1 MRDINSS
8 AVMLFSTLILFQ
20 FLGETL
26 SKPASVRLVN
36 GANACSGRLEI
47 LYNGTWGPVCAAQW
61 DLTDATVL
69 CRELGCGWA
78 RKAKIEEIDM
88 NQKAWT
94 TDVLCTGYESRLMD
108 CKKDIWGSYSCG
120 GTYAGAIC
128 DSVVRLVDGINFCSG
143 QVEIFHNGIWGT
155 VCNDGWGIQDVQVVC
170 RELGCGI
177 PQLGAFQI
185 HYGQT
190 SKQVWM
196 NNVNCSGQETYLR
209 NCNFD
214 GWGKSLCNSSENAG
228 AICTYPVRLVNGFDS
243 CSGRVEVYH
252 NGQWGTVCDNGW
264 DLSDAAVVCRELRC
278 GPFQETVGGAYF
290 GRGSGP
296 VWMSGVDCVG
306 SESTLMKCNSTG
318 WRSNGCEHQQDAGVI
333 CKGDGKVLLRIEVK
347 AGVNPNDASM
357 KNALLEE
364 IWKKMK
370 VNETFSLKWKTQ
382 SNGKVFQEVPQNQT
396 IVQPCN

>member
-1 MRDINSS
+1 
-8 AVMLFSTLILFQ
+8 MLFSTLILFQ

-61 DLTDATVL
+61 DSTDATVL

-88 NQKAWT
+88 NQQAWT
-94 TDVLCTGYESRLMD
+94 TDVLCTGYESTLMD

-128 DSVVRLVDGINFCSG
+128 DC
-143 QVEIFHNGIWGT
+143 
-155 VCNDGWGIQDVQVVC
+155 
-170 RELGCGI
+170 
-177 PQLGAFQI
+177 
-185 HYGQT
+185 
-190 SKQVWM
+190 
-196 NNVNCSGQETYLR
+196 
-209 NCNFD
+209 
-214 GWGKSLCNSSENAG
+214 
-228 AICTYPVRLVNGFDS
+228 
-243 CSGRVEVYH
+243 
-252 NGQWGTVCDNGW
+252 
-264 DLSDAAVVCRELRC
+264 
-278 GPFQETVGGAYF
+278 
-290 GRGSGP
+290 
-296 VWMSGVDCVG
+296 
-306 SESTLMKCNSTG
+306 
-318 WRSNGCEHQQDAGVI
+318 
-333 CKGDGKVLLRIEVK
+333 DGKVLLRIEVK
-347 AGVNPNDASM
+347 AGVNANDASM